1 MKISTKTAITDAIG
15 ITPSLLSAKNNLK
28 TTQFATSNSIASPTT
43 CIPTILM
50 EMITATETIS
60 KTVTISTTTK
70 TTTLKPTTNVPAE
83 TIIPTAKKKRT
94 KKRAKRTTNR
104 KTDQIILF

>member
-43 CIPTILM
+43 CIPTIM

-70 TTTLKPTTNVPAE
+70 TTTLKTTTNVPAE